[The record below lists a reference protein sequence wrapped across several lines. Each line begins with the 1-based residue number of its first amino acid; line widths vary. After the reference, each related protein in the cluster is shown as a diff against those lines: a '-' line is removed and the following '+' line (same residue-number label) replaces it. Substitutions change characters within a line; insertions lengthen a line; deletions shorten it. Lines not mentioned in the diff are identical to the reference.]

1 MEYDYVYYGLLFSIA
16 ANIFLLFRIRGMK
29 MREKYILKA
38 TKEILEVSEV
48 FSKELQ
54 ELKNKAEE
62 VWCLF

>member
-1 MEYDYVYYGLLFSIA
+1 MEYDYVYYGLLFSIV

-62 VWCLF
+62 V

>member
-1 MEYDYVYYGLLFSIA
+1 MEYDYVYYGLFFSIV

-62 VWCLF
+62 V

>member
-1 MEYDYVYYGLLFSIA
+1 MEYDYVYYGLFFSIV

-54 ELKNKAEE
+54 ELKSKAEE
-62 VWCLF
+62 V

>member
-54 ELKNKAEE
+54 ELKSKAEE
-62 VWCLF
+62 V

>member
-1 MEYDYVYYGLLFSIA
+1 MEYDYVYYGLLFSIV

-54 ELKNKAEE
+54 ELKSKAEE
-62 VWCLF
+62 V